1 MEAYETEEQQVEAI
15 KNWWKENGK
24 AVVIGGVVGIGAIFG
39 WKYYQSAQIA
49 AKETASITYEK
60 TLTAL
65 EASGADASAI
75 ESTQAFIDANKGS
88 EYSAFAALQLAK
100 VQVEAG
106 QLDRALEQLTW
117 VITNSKDESLTAM
130 AQVRSARIQVEQGN
144 FDAALTTLDSV
155 KPASWSARVTELKG
169 DIALRQG
176 DIDAAR
182 SAYTEVLQSG
192 MNQVV
197 QMKLDDLAE

>member
-24 AVVIGGVVGIGAIFG
+24 AVVVGGVVGIGAILG
-39 WKYYQSAQIA
+39 WKYYQSAQVE
-49 AKETASITYEK
+49 AKDIASISYEK

-65 EASGADASAI
+65 QASGAEAA
-75 ESTQAFIDANKGS
+75 ESTQAFISANASS
-88 EYSAFAALQLAK
+88 EYAVLAALQLAK

-106 QLDRALEQLTW
+106 QLDAALEQLNW
-117 VITNSKDESLTAM
+117 IASNSKDESLIAT
-130 AQVRSARIQVEQGN
+130 AQVRAARIQAEQAQ
-144 FDAALTTLDSV
+144 FDAALATLASV
-155 KPASWSARVTELKG
+155 TSASWAARVAELKG

-176 DIDAAR
+176 DVATAR
-182 SAYTEVLQSG
+182 SAYTEALQAG
-192 MNQVV
+192 MNQAV

>member
-24 AVVIGGVVGIGAIFG
+24 AVVVGGVVGIGAILG
-39 WKYYQSAQIA
+39 WKYYQSAQIE
-49 AKETASITYEK
+49 AKNVASISYEK

-65 EASGADASAI
+65 QASGAEAA
-75 ESTQAFIDANKGS
+75 ESTQAFISANASS
-88 EYSAFAALQLAK
+88 EYAVLAALQLAK

-106 QLDRALEQLTW
+106 QLDAALEQLNW
-117 VITNSKDESLTAM
+117 IASNSKDESLIAT
-130 AQVRSARIQVEQGN
+130 AQVRAARIQAEQAK
-144 FDAALTTLDSV
+144 FDAALAILAGV
-155 KPASWSARVTELKG
+155 KPASWAARVAELKG

-176 DIDAAR
+176 DVATAR
-182 SAYTEVLQSG
+182 SAYTEALQAG
-192 MNQVV
+192 MNQAV